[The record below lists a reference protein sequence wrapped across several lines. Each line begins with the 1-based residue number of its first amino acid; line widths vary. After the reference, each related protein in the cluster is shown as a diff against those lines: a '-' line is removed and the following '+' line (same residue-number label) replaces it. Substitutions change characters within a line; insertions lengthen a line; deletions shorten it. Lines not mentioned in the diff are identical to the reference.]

1 MTLGL
6 TEDACPVPLETV
18 GSLYRAERDAFP
30 DLVET
35 IPEATRARLAIYL
48 YSHSHTR
55 ELGLRVA
62 ATCAVIALK
71 YAAGPLGEAIYM
83 LARQRYGQPEYGAL
97 RLVG

>member
-18 GSLYRAERDAFP
+18 GSLYRAEPDAFP
-30 DLVET
+30 DLVEA

-48 YSHSHTR
+48 YGHSDTR
-55 ELGLRVA
+55 ELGLQVA
-62 ATCAVIALK
+62 AACAANALK

-83 LARQRYGQPEYGAL
+83 LSQQRYAQPEYGAL